1 MGRLLVIDPATGTG
15 NDADLTRRIV
25 DGDELALAEIYDR
38 FSPLV
43 YGLALRVIGDARAAE
58 DVTQEVFLQLWQNPD
73 RFDASRGSLRTFL
86 GTLAHRRSVDLI
98 RHEESRRR
106 REDRSA
112 TEPRPTIAVDDEA
125 VRDVIA
131 ERVRDRVAA
140 LPPAQRQAV
149 ELAYFDGHS
158 YRQVAT
164 LLDIPEGTT
173 KSRLRLAL
181 AHIADA
187 LTPEL
192 ADQGV

>member
-1 MGRLLVIDPATGTG
+1 MVGDSATENS
-15 NDADLTRRIV
+15 NDADLARRIV

-43 YGLALRVIGDARAAE
+43 YGLALRMIGDGRAAE
-58 DVTQEVFLQLWQNPD
+58 DVTQEVFLQLWQNPG
-73 RFDASRGSLRTFL
+73 RFDAERGSLRTFL
-86 GTLAHRRSVDLI
+86 GTLAHRRSVDLN
-98 RHEESRRR
+98 RHEQSRRR
-106 REDRSA
+106 REDRTA
-112 TEPRPTIAVDDEA
+112 TEPRPHIGVDDEA

-131 ERVRDRVAA
+131 ERVRDRVAE
-140 LPPAQRQAV
+140 LPQAQRRAV

-158 YRQVAT
+158 YRQVAA
-164 LLDIPEGTT
+164 LLGIPEGTA

-181 AHIADA
+181 AHIAVA